1 MFGSVLEDDSVNHSK
16 NGGRLASTVNYS
28 GIALYILV
36 ISHHLFLY
44 HQLPLK
50 LATVKKQTNKQSPS
64 LGLENQL
71 LF

>member
-16 NGGRLASTVNYS
+16 NGGRLASTGEYN
-28 GIALYILV
+28 GIAVYILV

-44 HQLPLK
+44 YQLALK
-50 LATVKKQTNKQSPS
+50 LATVKKQTNKQSTS
-64 LGLENQL
+64 LGLDNQL